1 MMAGS
6 PRGAKESKNGPFPVC
21 RVMCKTCPFRKNSP
35 YAALARDLTISALTQ
50 SSRICHSTGSSAI
63 HHHTGK
69 PRRLCRGARNQQ
81 LQLFYRLG
89 VIDAA
94 TDAAWN
100 RECLARGLP
109 IPPSTAG

>member
-1 MMAGS
+1 MAGS
-6 PRGAKESKNGPFPVC
+6 PRRAKESKHGPFPVC
-21 RVMCKTCPFRKNSP
+21 RVMCKTCPFRKGSP
-35 YAALARDLTISALTQ
+35 YASLAPDLTISALTQ

-109 IPPSTAG
+109 IQPSTRG